1 MANITKAER
10 ERRAKEA
17 AENAKAKLE
26 SLEMRKG
33 LAEIIKPDFADDLEV
48 QITEQDGEAVEF
60 VAPVIEPLPTEAP
73 KPSGKSTT
81 CPIKSD
87 PTMGDKDPAIVAW
100 WFENFPEIA
109 ARKYKDRIVTRL

>member
-17 AENAKAKLE
+17 AENARAKLAPE
-26 SLEMRKG
+26 PSEP
-33 LAEIIKPDFADDLEV
+33 IEV

-73 KPSGKSTT
+73 KPSGKSPT

-87 PTMGDKDPAIVAW
+87 PTMGDKDPAIVSW
-100 WFENFPEIA
+100 WFENYPEIA